1 MTDQF
6 VARCNKTGKPLSILI
21 AIVMPL
27 LRGAWVWGALACA
40 LPVQAEE
47 SRVSSVQQLAPGV
60 YAAIGQNSEPTP
72 QNRGV
77 VGNQGIIIGK
87 DGVILIDTGTSARH
101 MSDLIAAVRCLTSKP
116 IVLAVNTHQ
125 NPAFVFGNGTLALQG
140 VPILAHH
147 DVAALI
153 AQRCH
158 KCLKKL
164 NDVLGADE
172 MDGTRVTVPTRT
184 LDGATTIDVAGRQ
197 LDILY
202 YGHSSSAGSIGV
214 VDRESG
220 VLFAGGLV
228 SIGRIP
234 DAKDAHIA
242 TWLAALQDIKA
253 RKPSRIVP
261 GEGPVSSVAELDGLS
276 GYLTALES
284 LVNQTYK
291 AGISLGRL
299 DEFSQLPEFQ
309 QWPLYETAHKKNVEQ
324 QYLQLERRVLDDQ
337 S

>member
-6 VARCNKTGKPLSILI
+6 VARCNGTGKPLHILI
-21 AIVMPL
+21 AILMPL
-27 LRGAWVWGALACA
+27 LRGAGACGVLAWA
-40 LPVQAEE
+40 LQAQAQE
-47 SRVSSVQQLAPGV
+47 SRVPSVQQLAPGV
-60 YAAIGQNSEPTP
+60 YAAIGQNSEPEP
-72 QNRGV
+72 RNRGV
-77 VGNQGIIIGK
+77 VGNQGIIIGR

-101 MSDLIAAVRCLTSKP
+101 VSDLVAAVGRLTSKP
-116 IVLAVNTHQ
+116 IVLAINTHQ

-153 AQRCH
+153 AQRCQ

-164 NDVLGADE
+164 IDILGADE
-172 MDGTRVTVPTRT
+172 MDGTRVTVPTQT
-184 LDGATTIDVAGRQ
+184 LDGATTIDVAGRK

-202 YGHSSSAGSIGV
+202 YGHSSSPGSIGV
-214 VDRESG
+214 LDRESG

-242 TWLAALQDIKA
+242 EWLAALQDIKA
-253 RKPSRIVP
+253 RRPSRIVP
-261 GEGPVSSVAELDGLS
+261 GEGPVSSVTELADLS
-276 GYLTALES
+276 GYLTALEDI
-284 LVNQTYK
+284 VKNTFK
-291 AGISLGRL
+291 AGISLGKAG
-299 DEFSQLPEFQ
+299 ESSQLPQFQ
-309 QWPLYETAHKKNVEQ
+309 QWPLYQTFHNRNVEH
-324 QYLQLERRVLDDQ
+324 QYLQLERRILNEQ